1 MKKFRGNY
9 YHTLDQKGRFT
20 LPSEFKEVLLE
31 SATAS
36 VMITRMDGC
45 LFAYPFEEWE
55 EIENRILSLPTTSET
70 IRRFRRI
77 FVGGAFA
84 CPFDKQGRILVPPP
98 LREYAGLDRDI
109 VLVSAVSHFEI
120 WSKARWENEFLSW
133 EEELKQGQARADI
146 APIGL

>member
-31 SATAS
+31 SAAAS

-45 LFAYPFEEWE
+45 LFAYPLEEWE

-77 FVGGAFA
+77 FVGGAFE

-120 WSKARWENEFLSW
+120 WSKSRWENEFLSW
-133 EEELKQGQARADI
+133 EEELKQPQARADI

>member
-9 YHTLDQKGRFT
+9 FHTLDQKGRFT

-31 SATAS
+31 SASAS

-45 LFAYPFEEWE
+45 LFSYPLEEWD
-55 EIENRILSLPTTSET
+55 EIENRILSLSTTSET

-77 FVGGAFA
+77 FVGGAFE
-84 CPFDKQGRILVPPP
+84 CPFDKQGRILIPPP

-120 WSKARWENEFLSW
+120 WSKVRWENELLSW
-133 EEELKQGQARADI
+133 EEDLKQPQARADI
-146 APIGL
+146 APIGF

>member
-31 SATAS
+31 STSAS

-45 LFAYPFEEWE
+45 LFAYPLEEWE

-77 FVGGAFA
+77 FVGGAFE

-98 LREYAGLDRDI
+98 LREYAALDRDI

-120 WSKARWENEFLSW
+120 WSKTRWENEFLSW
-133 EEELKQGQARADI
+133 EEELKQPQARADI
-146 APIGL
+146 SSIGL